1 MHWDA
6 WQSTYNV
13 NHQVSVASALI
24 IYGKVRSCSYF
35 HEHSVE
41 KYTTQIW
48 KLYRK
53 LNFPTFFD
61 CLPFTSC
68 KRRQL
73 LILSEGAI
81 AGVIE
86 RFGESSW
93 WCTSISRHV
102 HGIWTKIFLCVKMIK
117 RNAVKISIAFVINTK
132 WFELK
137 KFIQKSYIRQNGG
150 KLIKHQAPNHKT
162 VLDLRWLFT
171 RRVLQFMSLRHNILK
186 VIFYQKMIFHLICV
200 HSYLSYVTSSSSNYF
215 ILI

>member
-86 RFGESSW
+86 RFDDDVLLFLGTYMGFERRFFYVLKW
-93 WCTSISRHV
+93 LNVMQWKLVLRLLSI
-102 HGIWTKIFLCVKMIK
+102 
-117 RNAVKISIAFVINTK
+117 RNGLN
-132 WFELK
+132 WRN
-137 KFIQKSYIRQNGG
+137 SY
-150 KLIKHQAPNHKT
+150 K
-162 VLDLRWLFT
+162 
-171 RRVLQFMSLRHNILK
+171 K
-186 VIFYQKMIFHLICV
+186 VIFDKTEVNWSNTRLQIIK
-200 HSYLSYVTSSSSNYF
+200 LS
-215 ILI
+215 